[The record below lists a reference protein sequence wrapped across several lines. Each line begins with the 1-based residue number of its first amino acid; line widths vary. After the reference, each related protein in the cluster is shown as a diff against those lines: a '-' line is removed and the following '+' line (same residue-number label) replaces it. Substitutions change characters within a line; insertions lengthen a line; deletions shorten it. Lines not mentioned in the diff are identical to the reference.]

1 MQKHKNRQGSLHLEL
16 EPHWTESDLHEK
28 KISETQTS
36 IIHSGK
42 AATYFS

>member
-1 MQKHKNRQGSLHLEL
+1 MQKHKNRQGSLPLEL

-28 KISETQTS
+28 KISETPTS

-42 AATYFS
+42 AAKYFS